1 MSDATA
7 PAWSAYS
14 FAVLKVVPHPHLGI
28 GVPVGV
34 LLHARTKDFL
44 GIQLLVDA
52 DELKARCVVRDLELL
67 GRYLEGIRA
76 ICEGVA
82 DAGPVALAPPSE
94 RFHWLTAPRSDVIQS
109 GPVHAGLCLNPAE
122 ALAELFAVHV
132 RGEEVRSEPRI
143 S

>member
-1 MSDATA
+1 MSSTAA
-7 PAWSAYS
+7 PAWTAYS
-14 FAVLKVVPHPHLGI
+14 FAVLKVVPHPHLAV

-44 GIQLLVDA
+44 GIRLVTEPGRLAALLDVA
-52 DELKARCVVRDLELL
+52 DLELL
-67 GRYLEGIRA
+67 ARYLEGIRA

-109 GPVHAGLCLNPAE
+109 GPVHAGLCMEPAE
-122 ALAELFAVHV
+122 ALDELFAVHV
-132 RGEEVRSEPRI
+132 AAGA
-143 S
+143 

>member
-1 MSDATA
+1 MSSVA
-7 PAWSAYS
+7 PLAWTAYS
-14 FAVLKVVPHPHLGI
+14 FAVLKVVPHPHLGV

-34 LLHARTKDFL
+34 LLHARTRDFL
-44 GIQLLVDA
+44 GIRLLTDPGRLASMLDVS
-52 DELKARCVVRDLELL
+52 DLELL

-109 GPVHAGLCLNPAE
+109 GPVHAGLCVEPSE
-122 ALAELFAVHV
+122 ALDELFALHV
-132 RGEEVRSEPRI
+132 PAAG
-143 S
+143 